1 MVIQLWEFL
10 SGGQLSHQIS
20 LLRGVKQGLVLSPFI
35 FNSPIITATQ
45 YIPPYV
51 IDGIDV
57 SHLLYADDILLFSDN
72 LISIQNAINRL
83 HSHLQEIGLEIEPTK
98 TEFLVVNN
106 NRNFQHRSI
115 RVGSSVLGKLI
126 ACWSG
131 WKVVSINKHLL

>member
-1 MVIQLWEFL
+1 M
-10 SGGQLSHQIS
+10 
-20 LLRGVKQGLVLSPFI
+20 KQGLVLSPFI

-45 YIPPYV
+45 YITPYV
-51 IDGIDV
+51 IDGIDI

-72 LISIQNAINRL
+72 LISMQNAINRL

-106 NRNFQHRSI
+106 NRNFQHHSI

-131 WKVVSINKHLL
+131 